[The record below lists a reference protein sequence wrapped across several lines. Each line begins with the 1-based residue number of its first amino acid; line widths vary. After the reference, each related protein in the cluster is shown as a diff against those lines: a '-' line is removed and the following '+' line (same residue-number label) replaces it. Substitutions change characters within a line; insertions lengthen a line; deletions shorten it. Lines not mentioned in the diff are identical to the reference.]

1 AHRSVSELAGQ
12 LQSQQ
17 GKVDAAR
24 TRIERIENE
33 LSQLLETLDTSREQA
48 REARAKLE
56 DAVTLMGDLQGT
68 REALENERR
77 QLT

>member
-1 AHRSVSELAGQ
+1 QRQLYMAHRSVSELAGQ

-68 REALENERR
+68 REAL
-77 QLT
+77 